1 MSFRQRLM
9 LYTAL
14 AIAVTVA
21 GASLAVWVVAKHEL
35 YAQLDQTLV
44 VQAQSGGR
52 GPFGGGA
59 SNWTETIH
67 ADGDRT
73 GQLAIPVTKRA
84 LEVANGTNRH
94 YYYVNTT
101 IAKIRWRQV
110 VLPIAGPGGGAV
122 ISIYPLAPT
131 AHALA
136 RIRFWILLVGGIG
149 IALAAALAALVATAA
164 LKPVRRLT
172 TAAENVTA
180 TGDLS
185 ERVAVTGHDELGRL
199 GARFNAMLA
208 ALEESVG
215 RQRRLVADASHE
227 LRTPLTSTR
236 TNIDLLREGRL
247 PPEEAKRALD
257 EASVELAALTTL
269 VSDLVE
275 LARGE
280 ERKLRVEDVQL
291 DDLVA
296 GAVERARS
304 RAPEA
309 TFVTSLSPTV
319 VHADPVLRR
328 TRRAEPAGQRRE
340 VQPRRRADRGHGPRR
355 RGRRRRP
362 RPRRGRGGCRAD
374 LRPVLPLGSG
384 PLEARG
390 GPRAGDRARG
400 RAGARRRRDGRELG
414 QRSELPAQPA
424 GRRLARFEGAAT
436 RVPPPRFETSPF
448 HHTAAAGC
456 GQAGPG

>member
-9 LYTAL
+9 LYTAG
-14 AIAVTVA
+14 AIAVTVT
-21 GASLAVWVVAKHEL
+21 ASSVALWIVARHEL
-35 YAQLDQTLV
+35 LGQVDSSLIAQAHDAHPSPFSRTYTEIIGPNGSR
-44 VQAQSGGR
+44 SGVALPVTKEMTAVATGKR
-52 GPFGGGA
+52 GQYFTETTVKGTNGLSYHLREFIAPIEGGGA
-59 SNWTETIH
+59 ILSAQDLAQT
-67 ADGDRT
+67 DRT
-73 GQLAIPVTKRA
+73 LSRIK
-84 LEVANGTNRH
+84 LW
-94 YYYVNTT
+94 
-101 IAKIRWRQV
+101 I
-110 VLPIAGPGGGAV
+110 VLIGGA
-122 ISIYPLAPT
+122 
-131 AHALA
+131 
-136 RIRFWILLVGGIG
+136 G
-149 IALAAALAALVATAA
+149 IALAAALAAIVATAA

-185 ERVAVTGHDELGRL
+185 ERVTVSGHDELGRL

-247 PPEEAKRALD
+247 PPDEAKHALD
-257 EASVELAALTTL
+257 EASIELAALTTL

-319 VHADPVLRR
+319 VRADPVLLE
-328 TRRAEPAGQRRE
+328 RAVLNLLDNAVKYSPVGAPIEVTVRE
-340 VQPRRRADRGHGPRR
+340 GEVVVADHGP
-355 RGRRRRP
+355 GV
-362 RPRRGRGGCRAD
+362 AEED
-374 LRPVLPLGSG
+374 
-384 PLEARG
+384 EARIFDRFYRSAAARSKPGAGLGLAIVREAARAHG
-390 GPRAGDRARG
+390 GDATVESSAS
-400 RAGARRRRDGRELG
+400 GASFRL
-414 QRSELPAQPA
+414 SLPA
-424 GRRLARFEGAAT
+424 T
-436 RVPPPRFETSPF
+436 V
-448 HHTAAAGC
+448 
-456 GQAGPG
+456 

>member
-1 MSFRQRLM
+1 M

-21 GASLAVWVVAKHEL
+21 GASLAVWVVAKHEI
-35 YAQLDQTLV
+35 YSQLDQTLA
-44 VQAQSGGR
+44 VQAQGSNHD
-52 GPFGGGA
+52 PFGGAG
-59 SNWTETIH
+59 SHWTETIH

-73 GQLAIPVTKRA
+73 GQLAIPVTARA
-84 LEVANGTNRH
+84 LAVANGTSRH

-101 IAKIRWRQV
+101 IQKIRWREIV
-110 VLPIAGPGGGAV
+110 VPIAGPGGGAV

-136 RIRFWILLVGGIG
+136 RIRLWILLVGGIG
-149 IALAAALAALVATAA
+149 IALAAAFAALVATAA

-172 TAAENVTA
+172 AAAENVTA

-247 PPEEAKRALD
+247 PPEEAKHALD
-257 EASVELAALTTL
+257 EASIELAALTTL

-319 VHADPVLRR
+319 VHADPVLLE
-328 TRRAEPAGQRRE
+328 RAVLNLLDNAVKYSPVGAPIEVTVREGEVVVADQGPGVAEEDAARIFDRFYRSAAARSKPGAGLGLAIVRE
-340 VQPRRRADRGHGPRR
+340 AARAHG
-355 RGRRRRP
+355 GD
-362 RPRRGRGGCRAD
+362 AT
-374 LRPVLPLGSG
+374 VESSASG
-384 PLEARG
+384 ASFRL
-390 GPRAGDRARG
+390 
-400 RAGARRRRDGRELG
+400 
-414 QRSELPAQPA
+414 SLPA
-424 GRRLARFEGAAT
+424 T
-436 RVPPPRFETSPF
+436 V
-448 HHTAAAGC
+448 
-456 GQAGPG
+456 